1 MGSLLPSLSLSLS
14 LSLTHTH
21 THTNAT
27 KPHLFSPRAA
37 HLTVAHRRATS
48 HIATAANRSR
58 TSPLSRLQFTFRR
71 TWMIYTGIVLF
82 VNINNP
88 NTLFPKAL
96 RISASNCSGNSN
108 SSVAKANLLSE
119 PSKNWVKKIQDEW
132 RILEKDLPV
141 VNLTLIDLP
150 GLTKVSVEGQSDTIV
165 EDIENVVHSY
175 VEKVNNLEDI

>member
-58 TSPLSRLQFTFRR
+58 TSPLSRLQFTFR
-71 TWMIYTGIVLF
+71 ILDIL
-82 VNINNP
+82 
-88 NTLFPKAL
+88 LHLK
-96 RISASNCSGNSN
+96 
-108 SSVAKANLLSE
+108 LLSLSQE
-119 PSKNWVKKIQDEW
+119 
-132 RILEKDLPV
+132 DLDDIYRNI

-175 VEKVNNLEDI
+175 VEKVQNLSWQEQ